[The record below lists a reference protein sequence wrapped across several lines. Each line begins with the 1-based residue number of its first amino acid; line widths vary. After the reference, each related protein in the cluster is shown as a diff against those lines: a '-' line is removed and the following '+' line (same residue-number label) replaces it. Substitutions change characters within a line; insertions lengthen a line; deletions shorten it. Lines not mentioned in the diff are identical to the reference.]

1 MPFISRPVLYLNTFK
16 YKIDIYMYS
25 INIFIYNTTI
35 KIGRLNMV
43 QHFLLSAKAHNLSLI
58 KIARMNDFQAIASF
72 RQVHWFET
80 KGKPVCPCC
89 GSSGKI
95 YFITS
100 RKQFKCKEY
109 ASFFRVIGGTIF
121 HGYKLSLQTIL
132 MAISI
137 FVNAAKRISAL
148 QLSRDLDIQYKTA

>member
-1 MPFISRPVLYLNTFK
+1 
-16 YKIDIYMYS
+16 MYS